1 MVAAVSIDAPQGR
14 ILVGARA
21 AAHTVVVPQMRGLTA
36 INYPSQGL
44 NATQGRVVTTFR
56 QTAVIDAAQARILV
70 AVRGRVANPRVRA
83 WTFTLDG
90 HDFYVLRLGDTETL
104 IYDMTTE
111 QWVNWDS
118 FGDSVWRANTGISW
132 LGGHALA
139 QQYGSNILIGDDTF
153 GLLWFL
159 DPERPYDDHPDYL
172 NPAQQIP
179 FDRVVMGQVAARGRG
194 SQPCYAIFL
203 TGDNYGLSVNDFTPA
218 VTLEYSDD
226 AGKTYESAGTITVT
240 PDSVEPPYSWYS
252 LGQIGDPGRLFKIT
266 DNGVFTRIDDMQM
279 NDQ

>member
-1 MVAAVSIDAPQGR
+1 MAVTPTIRVTQAGTLAASSGPSTATRLTQGMA
-14 ILVGARA
+14 LS
-21 AAHTVVVPQMRGLTA
+21 A
-36 INYPSQGL
+36 INFPTPFIRTTQATVRTVAKPTPPLRLSQ
-44 NATQGRVVTTFR
+44 AVV
-56 QTAVIDAAQARILV
+56 LV

-83 WTFTLDG
+83 WTYTLDG